1 MLAHPL
7 IYQFYL
13 YGLLICGFF
22 TLLLGLVHFFF
33 PLLLDF
39 RAAIPN
45 EGALLRPF
53 KLGPIR
59 YATQR
64 QDVHGI
70 AWIMNHAASY
80 TLVTIGIIDL
90 LAAYWIIAPWARW
103 VAVWIAV
110 WWLLRAASQLYLG
123 RRRGDW
129 WILAGFSWLGLW
141 HLALLWL

>member
-7 IYQFYL
+7 VYQFYL

-53 KLGPIR
+53 NWDPFVMLPNAR
-59 YATQR
+59 MST
-64 QDVHGI
+64 VLHG
-70 AWIMNHAASY
+70 S
-80 TLVTIGIIDL
+80 
-90 LAAYWIIAPWARW
+90 
-103 VAVWIAV
+103 
-110 WWLLRAASQLYLG
+110 
-123 RRRGDW
+123 
-129 WILAGFSWLGLW
+129 
-141 HLALLWL
+141 